1 MQTAPKITP
10 TPQTERTGAQIVCEA
25 LAAHR
30 VTTIFG
36 YSGGAIL
43 PFYDS
48 LAGYGVL
55 HHVMVRH
62 EQAAAHAAAA
72 YARVSGRAGVC
83 VTTSGPGATN
93 LLTGIMDA
101 RLDSTPMVILGGQVG
116 TRLIGSDAFQET
128 DMMCMTASITKHNY
142 QPRHVDD
149 LEEVMHAAFL
159 IALTGRPGPVYIDLP
174 KDVLEAKTLRHR
186 ARPARLPGYRPP
198 ALPSNEALQQVRSHL
213 LTAKKPMMLI
223 GGGAV
228 HSEAGPALQALA
240 EHLQIPVGTTIMAK
254 GIISEDHPQ
263 VLGPVGMY
271 GRKSAQHGL
280 MNTDV
285 LLTFGCRFS
294 DRITGNT
301 QRFAEGKVIIH
312 IDIDPYELGK
322 NVKPTLAMVGDVR
335 RVAESLLRAMEHDTP
350 TETQKSWAWSLSVA
364 RDICTRCVPHEA
376 RMGVHPKN
384 VMDAINRHKKPD
396 DIVTTGVGQHQM
408 FATHFLQHQKPRTL
422 VTSGGAGTMGFGLP
436 AAMGAAFANP
446 AANVFVVDGD
456 GSFQMNS
463 QELATLAQEKIKPVV
478 IVLDNG
484 QLGMVRQWQ
493 DRVYNGRHQAVW
505 FDTSAGHPDLVLL
518 AQAYGLQGVNVSS
531 DAELDAALVA
541 ALHSDKATVIRV
553 LVDPLIDM
561 LPMMPAGTNLHEFY
575 GNCVPSP
582 GNLFTLQDAQK
593 MARAAKNKA
602 NLDADTEAAASSH
615 EEQL

>member
-1 MQTAPKITP
+1 MQTAKKIAQA
-10 TPQTERTGAQIVCEA
+10 PQTERSGAQIVCEA

-30 VTTIFG
+30 VTTLFG

-48 LAGYGVL
+48 LPGYAQL

-101 RLDSTPMVILGGQVG
+101 RLDSTPMIILGGQVG
-116 TRLIGSDAFQET
+116 TKLIGSDAFQET

-142 QPRHVDD
+142 QPRHVDE

-159 IALTGRPGPVYIDLP
+159 IAQTGRPGPVYIDLP
-174 KDVLEAKTLRHR
+174 KDVLEARTLRRR

-198 ALPSNEALQQVRSHL
+198 PLPDAAIMQEIRGHL
-213 LTAKKPMMLI
+213 LRAKTPMLLI

-228 HSEAGPALQALA
+228 HSGASDALQSLA
-240 EHLQIPVGTTIMAK
+240 EHLSLPVGTTIMAK

-263 VLGPVGMY
+263 VLGPIGMY
-271 GRKSAQHGL
+271 GRKSAQHAL
-280 MNTDV
+280 MNADV
-285 LLTFGCRFS
+285 VLTFGCRFS

-301 QRFAEGKVIIH
+301 QKFVEGKTIIH
-312 IDIDPYELGK
+312 VDIDAYELGK
-322 NVKPTLAMVGDVR
+322 NVKPTLAVVGDVR
-335 RVAESLLRAMEHDTP
+335 RVAESLMHVMKKDQPTEQQLGWLRA
-350 TETQKSWAWSLSVA
+350 LSVA
-364 RDICTRCVPHEA
+364 REMCVACVPHTA
-376 RMGVHPKN
+376 RMGVHPKH
-384 VMDAINRHKKPD
+384 VMDAVNRHKGPN

-408 FATHFLQHQKPRTL
+408 FATHFLQQQKPRTL

-436 AAMGAAFANP
+436 AAMGAAFAAP
-446 AANVFVVDGD
+446 DAKVFVVDGD

-463 QELATLAQEKIKPVV
+463 QELATLAQEKLRTVV

-493 DRVYNGRHQAVW
+493 DRVYDGRHQAVW

-518 AQAYGLQGVNVSS
+518 AQAYGLQGINVSS
-531 DAELDAALVA
+531 DLELDAALDM
-541 ALHSDKATVIRV
+541 ALASDKATVIRV

-582 GNLFTLQDAQK
+582 GQLFTMQQTRQ
-593 MARAAKNKA
+593 MARAAQARAKSNVA
-602 NLDADTEAAASSH
+602 LDPSFVNEGQPS
-615 EEQL
+615 